1 MSLAGRHRAAVLLTG
16 AVAVIATLALHLG
29 GALAG
34 LEDATVD
41 ARFAVRGAQPTKDIA
56 VVAIDEE
63 TFAELDGATWPLK
76 RTFHAR
82 VVDRLAA
89 AGAREIVYDVQ
100 FTEPSL
106 HPKADM
112 ALFDALATAGGGVL
126 ATAESDARGGTTVLG
141 GDENLARIGAR
152 AAAANMPAGRGG
164 VIRRYDR
171 VVGRLKTLA
180 TVTAE
185 RVGMGI
191 GSADFDDGSA
201 WIDFR
206 GGPETFPTYSF
217 SDVHDGRVP
226 PAALRGKVVVVGA
239 SAVTLQD
246 LHPTSTTGGA
256 LMSGAEI
263 QANSIWTALHGNPL
277 RSAPAWLP
285 VVLIPLLGLLV
296 PLLILWLRPLAWAL
310 AVPLVAGVHLLAA
323 YAAFSSGWVT
333 PVVAPLGGLLL
344 SAFGVFTAAF
354 VAEVAER
361 RRMKHYSERLER
373 EVRARTEE
381 LRETQLEAVQR
392 LALAAESRDGATG
405 EHIERVSRM
414 AERIALAIGMSRG
427 EAETLRYASALH
439 DVGKIG
445 VPDSVLLKP
454 GRLDAAEWK
463 IMQEHT
469 TGANAVLA
477 GSRSPILRLAETI
490 AVTHHEKW
498 DGSGYPAGLRG
509 EEIPLAGRICAIA
522 DVYDALTSER
532 PYKRAWSPEEALA
545 EIRDQAGRQFDPALV
560 EVFLRIVGCDGLGV
574 IPPGSPA
581 PSRRGRRPLP
591 GTYAGA

>member
-1 MSLAGRHRAAVLLTG
+1 VSAASRHRAAILLTG
-16 AVAVIATLALHLG
+16 AAAVVVTLALHLS

-34 LEDATVD
+34 LEDAAVD
-41 ARFAVRGAQPTKDIA
+41 QRFSLRGAQPTGEIA
-56 VVAIDEE
+56 VVAIDEK
-63 TFAELDGATWPLK
+63 TFAELEGATWPLK
-76 RTFHAR
+76 RTFHAE

-106 HPKADM
+106 HPKADL
-112 ALFDALATAGGGVL
+112 ALYESLAAAGGGVL
-126 ATAESDARGGTTVLG
+126 ATAESDAQGRTEVLG
-141 GDENLARIGAR
+141 GDENLERIDAR
-152 AAAANMPAGRGG
+152 AAAANMPAERGG

-171 VVGRLKTLA
+171 VVGRLETLA

-185 RVGMGI
+185 RLGARI
-191 GSADFDDGSA
+191 GPDDFAGDRA

-206 GGPETFPTYSF
+206 GGPGTFPTYSF
-217 SDVHDGRVP
+217 SDVHDGRFE

-239 SAVTLQD
+239 SALTLQD
-246 LHPTSTTGGA
+246 LHPTSTTGDTM
-256 LMSGAEI
+256 MSGAEI
-263 QANSIWTALHGNPL
+263 QANAIWTALHGNPL
-277 RSAPAWLP
+277 RSAPEWLALL
-285 VVLIPLLGLLV
+285 LIPLLGLLA
-296 PLLILWLRPLAWAL
+296 PLLILWLRPLAWAVVVML
-310 AVPLVAGVHLLAA
+310 AGSIYLLAT
-323 YAAFSSGWVT
+323 YLTFTVGWVM
-333 PVVAPLGGLLL
+333 PVVAPLVALVG

-361 RRMKHYSERLER
+361 RRMKQYSARLER

-405 EHIERVSRM
+405 EHIERMSRM
-414 AERIALAIGMSRG
+414 AERIALAAGMGRAD
-427 EAETLRYASALH
+427 AETLRYAAALH

-454 GRLDAAEWK
+454 GKLDASEWK

-469 TGANAVLA
+469 AGASAILG

-490 AVTHHEKW
+490 ALTHHERW

-509 EEIPLAGRICAIA
+509 EEIPLVGRIAAIA

-532 PYKRAWSPEEALA
+532 PYKRAWTSEEALA
-545 EIRDQAGRQFDPALV
+545 EVREQAGRHFDPALV
-560 EVFLRIVGCDGLGV
+560 DVFVAQV
-574 IPPGSPA
+574 AAPA
-581 PSRRGRRPLP
+581 SAARGRSRTKQTFP
-591 GTYAGA
+591 A